1 MISYKSI
8 WTISA
13 GRPPQAQHEVRS
25 VPDDQRPRRIAC
37 VSARRIVLHGL
48 FFAAPRFSP
57 APPHPSANVP
67 HRTGRTLYPAHPHQ
81 RGDRRGP
88 NSANSVPLA
97 PSRSR
102 AGRPGYGAGEAMA
115 LVRSPYAENVA
126 CLAHC
131 VNLSQL
137 PGKPAPLR
145 LASQNTGDEHA
156 TWGTPPGRV
165 LPRHGRAFSP
175 ALGHRAGRQPSP
187 AATAS
192 RRPV

>member
-1 MISYKSI
+1 VRD
-8 WTISA
+8 A
-13 GRPPQAQHEVRS
+13 RPKRS
-25 VPDDQRPRRIAC
+25 TKCGAFLTTSVHGGLLAFPLPAHRPARAVFRRNA
-37 VSARRIVLHGL
+37 L
-48 FFAAPRFSP
+48 FP

-88 NSANSVPLA
+88 NSSNSVPLA

-102 AGRPGYGAGEAMA
+102 AGRPGHGAGEAMA